1 MRNPAPG
8 EPLFAHPR
16 KLGKKTMNIKLRK
29 TVSLAISQALIAC
42 SLPLAALAAE
52 TESPVFLL
60 PLNPPIDIKVA
71 VQPVAG
77 PGLPLNDSV
86 EKTVL
91 EVEDILGEETVVG
104 EESPVVTQEVDVIVI
119 DNDETGAA
127 VEEIQWEE
135 IKDEPGKTKIAA
147 GARFPVAIMSS
158 LSSKTAKEGDPVE
171 GRLKVDI
178 KIGGREVA
186 HKGDIVIGHISSCA
200 RARRI
205 LHAELSP
212 KRWMRASGCLGLTF
226 DEIITRQGEHLPLVA
241 KPAFI
246 RRVVENKN
254 EGRVLGVNHKGELA
268 SPLSTQLKHQAVHLA
283 IRGAASAGGV
293 FSMGAVPAAYGII
306 GAINPSFAFLQPVG
320 KNVPH
325 RRLKGFAMGVVSGLP
340 GGFLVADMIIKGKEA
355 VIKPGDV
362 YLAEFKQE
370 FTGEAASSASL
381 IPGAKSKVHGE
392 VMEDKAK

>member
-1 MRNPAPG
+1 
-8 EPLFAHPR
+8 
-16 KLGKKTMNIKLRK
+16 MNIKLRK
-29 TVSLAISQALIAC
+29 TVSLAVTQALIAC
-42 SLPLAALAAE
+42 SLPLAAMASE

-60 PLNPPIDIKVA
+60 PLNPAIEVG
-71 VQPVAG
+71 VQPIAQ
-77 PGLPLNDSV
+77 PGLPLTESV

-91 EVEDILGEETVVG
+91 EVEDILGEETVVA
-104 EESPVVTQEVDVIVI
+104 EETPIAEEVDVIVI
-119 DNDETGAA
+119 DNDETGAT
-127 VEEIQWEE
+127 VEEVQWQE
-135 IKDEPGKTKIAA
+135 IKDEPGMTKIAA

-178 KIGGREVA
+178 NIGGREVA
-186 HKGDIVIGHISSCA
+186 HKGDVVIGHISSCA
-200 RARRI
+200 RARRM

-226 DEIITRQGEHLPLVA
+226 DEIITRDGEHLPLVA

-254 EGRVLGVNHKGELA
+254 DGRVLGVNHKGELA

-325 RRLKGFAMGVVSGLP
+325 RRLKGFAMGVVSGMP

-355 VIKPGDV
+355 VIKPGDI

-370 FTGEAASSASL
+370 FTGEAASSATL